1 MEVDG
6 TIVRMRKGGFGQRVM
21 VLWKRKRGSYMAIMT
36 LMKVIEGHE
45 RTGHRQCREIMSS

>member
-45 RTGHRQCREIMSS
+45 RTGHRQCREIMNS